1 MLSLFPSLLAWN
13 QLSPFLMRIV
23 LGVVYIYWAWLRLRD
38 KGSSANSKLL
48 GILDAVV
55 WFGGPHDVQPT
66 VRGVAERA
74 RDIFNADLSFPI
86 ILTQSGEVLDGAH
99 RIAKAFLSGLRT
111 LPAIIID
118 DWPPPDGVVA
128 APNSD

>member
-1 MLSLFPSLLAWN
+1 MSTASERILYGQPSPDGVT
-13 QLSPFLMRIV
+13 PFWRMPTL
-23 LGVVYIYWAWLRLRD
+23 WAAAAGRRATEVAIAD
-38 KGSSANSKLL
+38 L

-66 VRGVAERA
+66 VRRVAERA

-118 DWPPPDGVVA
+118 DWPPPDGVV
-128 APNSD
+128 